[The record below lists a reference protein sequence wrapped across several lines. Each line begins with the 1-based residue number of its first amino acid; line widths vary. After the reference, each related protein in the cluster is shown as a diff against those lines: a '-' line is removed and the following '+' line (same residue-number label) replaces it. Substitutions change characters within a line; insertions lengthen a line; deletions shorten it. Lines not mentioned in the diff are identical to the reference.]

1 MAGGFF
7 SASGGFRNHD
17 FRSRGASYFL
27 GGIVRPIAVITLV
40 FIGLIIAANWWWYP
54 ALTAPAVPSQAPW
67 VQALQKNMAQNISY
81 GLPAGSS
88 ALLRGIML
96 GEKTEISREIKDMF
110 ADTGVMHILAV
121 SGLNVGMVAVI
132 FFFLLTR
139 FCRCQKK
146 QASFILIFILLIFA
160 QVTGAQ
166 ASVNRAVVMAIV
178 GLTAVILERDRDM
191 LNSLCLAALLLLLY
205 DPGNLFNVGFQ
216 LSFAAT
222 LGIILFTPKLMS
234 LLKPLGKVVGGSLA
248 VTLGAQAAVTPLII
262 YYFHKFSIISP
273 LSNLAVVPLVGVIT
287 GVGFASY
294 FVRLLFAPLGN
305 VLIQLNHYLLVLL
318 LAIVRFFDQ
327 FPYAFVYLATPGI
340 VTLAV
345 YYGALWWWRT
355 GHRQKYLA
363 YSLAGCVLVNTA
375 AHKTVYQ
382 PLAVSFLNVS
392 QGDSILVHLPG
403 QTAVLIDGGGGLD
416 PGYNIADRRVAPY
429 LWDQGISSLD
439 TVILTHPHYNHVQG
453 LLVVLD
459 KFTVR
464 QVIMPVLDVSGLQQ
478 EYMRDLLMKIRD
490 KKIYLQE
497 WQGGETLHLSPETQL
512 ENLPGDGQC
521 LMTKLKYKEKSFL
534 FTSDGCIPDGIW
546 ADVVQLPNHGK
557 EIAGDLPQSGYLVVS
572 SRVAPED
579 ERIWS
584 TARDG
589 NIRFTTNGDWLKIK
603 TSK

>member
-1 MAGGFF
+1 M
-7 SASGGFRNHD
+7 
-17 FRSRGASYFL
+17 
-27 GGIVRPIAVITLV
+27 RPIAVITLA
-40 FIGLIIAANWWWYP
+40 FIGLIIAANWWWHP
-54 ALTAPAVPSQAPW
+54 VLPAPAVQSQSSW
-67 VQALQKNMAQNISY
+67 VKSLQANMGQNISH

-96 GEKTEISREIKDMF
+96 GEKTEISRETKDMF
-110 ADTGVMHILAV
+110 SDTGVMHILTV
-121 SGLNVGMVAVI
+121 SGLHVGMVAVI
-132 FFFLLTR
+132 FYFMLTVI
-139 FCRCQKK
+139 FHCQKK
-146 QASFILIFILLIFA
+146 LASFILIFILVIFA
-160 QVTGAQ
+160 QVTGSQ

-191 LNSLCLAALLLLLY
+191 LNSFCLAALLLLLY

-222 LGIILFTPKLMS
+222 LGIILFTPRLVS

-262 YYFHKFSIISP
+262 FYFHKFSIISP
-273 LSNLAVVPLVGVIT
+273 LANLAVVPLVGVIT

-294 FVRLLFAPLGN
+294 FLRLMFAPLGN
-305 VLIQLNHYLLVLL
+305 MLIQLNHYLLILL
-318 LAIVRFFDQ
+318 LAIVRLFDQ
-327 FPYAFVYLATPGI
+327 FPYAFVYLVTPGI
-340 VTLAV
+340 VTLAA

-355 GHRQKYLA
+355 GYRQKYLA
-363 YSLAGCVLVNTA
+363 YSLVGCVLMNTA
-375 AHKTVYQ
+375 VQKSVHQ
-382 PLAVSFLNVS
+382 PLTVSFLNVS

-416 PGYNIADRRVAPY
+416 SRYNIADRRVAPF

-459 KFTVR
+459 KFKVR
-464 QVIMPVLDVSGLQQ
+464 QVIMPVMDVSGLQQ
-478 EYMRDLLMKIRD
+478 EYMRELLVKIRD
-490 KKIYLQE
+490 KKIYLRE
-497 WQGGETLHLSPETQL
+497 WQGGETLQLSPETQL
-512 ENLPGDGQC
+512 ENLPGEGQC
-521 LMTKLKYKEKSFL
+521 LLTKLKYKEKCFL
-534 FTSDGCIPDGIW
+534 FTSDGYIPDGVQ
-546 ADVVQLPNHGK
+546 ADVVQMPNHGK
-557 EIAGDLPQSGYLVVS
+557 DIAGDLPLGRYLVVS
-572 SRVAPED
+572 GRVVPGD

-589 NIRFTTNGDWLKIK
+589 HIRFTTNGDWLKIK